1 MRLTATVEE
10 LRVAEEELRREFKE
24 WERVPEHV
32 RASLIESRTVEIRRR
47 RYEERARRV
56 IEEMGLSLAAIERV
70 EERAHRL
77 AEEKKRV
84 EEEIRRLELE
94 AEWSGGSEELRER
107 RRALGLRRAA
117 LAEALELYH
126 DGLLGLRAAIGD
138 LVRAIAK
145 EMMLEEL

>member
-1 MRLTATVEE
+1 MRLTTEE
-10 LRVAEEELRREFKE
+10 LREAEEELRRKLKE
-24 WERVPEHV
+24 WDRVPEHV
-32 RASLIESRTVEIRRR
+32 RASLIESMAVEMKRR

-70 EERAHRL
+70 EERARRL

-84 EEEIRRLELE
+84 EGEIRRLELE
-94 AEWSGGSEELRER
+94 VEWSGGDEGLRER
-107 RRALGLRRAA
+107 RRVLGLRSAT

-126 DGLLGLRAAIGD
+126 DSLLGLRAALGD
-138 LVRAIAK
+138 LIRAIAK